1 MSIAI
6 KLEAFEGP
14 MHLLLHLIDKNK
26 IDIYDIPIVQITE
39 QYLEYIKDIQSN
51 DLDIMSEFLV
61 MAAYL
66 LKIKSKMLLPIDES
80 EEECED
86 PRQELVDRLL
96 EYVMFKH
103 ISNELKDELAD
114 ASRVLYKQPSIP
126 DEINEMGNIEVD
138 ISEILKDLSL
148 YNLHKVYES
157 IIKKQKDKIDP
168 VRSKFGEIEQ
178 EDINLTDKLLKIQ
191 NYGIKH
197 KEFMFSELF
206 DIMPSKMEVIVT
218 FLGVLELM
226 KVGIV
231 EVSQNE
237 LFDDILIVYL
247 ADEIVQIGEVDF

>member
-39 QYLEYIKDIQSN
+39 QYLGYIKDIKTN

-80 EEECED
+80 EDECED

-114 ASRVLYKQPSIP
+114 ASKVLYKQPSIP
-126 DEINEMGNIEVD
+126 DEINEMKNVDID

-178 EDINLTDKLLKIQ
+178 EDINLSDKLLKIQ
-191 NYGIKH
+191 NYGVKH
-197 KEFMFSELF
+197 KKFMFSDLF
-206 DIMPSKMEVIVT
+206 GDMPSKMELIVT
-218 FLGVLELM
+218 FLGILELM

-231 EVSQNE
+231 KVSQNE

-247 ADEIVQIGEVDF
+247 SDNIVQIEEVDF